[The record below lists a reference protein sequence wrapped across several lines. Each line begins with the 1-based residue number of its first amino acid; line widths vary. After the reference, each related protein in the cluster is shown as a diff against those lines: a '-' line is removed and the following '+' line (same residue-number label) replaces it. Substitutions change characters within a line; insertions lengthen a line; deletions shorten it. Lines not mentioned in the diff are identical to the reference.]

1 MPANEPALSL
11 YIAFQRPWRI
21 VHEVAKRARDTGY
34 AGSACGKGE
43 GIPSCTANPTVI
55 DRLGAILSYVRDTD

>member
-1 MPANEPALSL
+1 MPANELALSL

-34 AGSACGKGE
+34 AGSAYGKGK

-55 DRLGAILSYVRDTD
+55 DRLGVILSYVRDTD